1 MKLGGK
7 TTSSNPG
14 QAQGEWRPDRR
25 GWTSL
30 YPVWPQD
37 WLPEAPSSE
46 GTLGAHTQK
55 MLLGMA
61 LTRSR
66 PCVILKKKEKVQIKM
81 GKGRESG
88 NSRKQSTTTLKSLF
102 LGRHPH
108 PYSSQFTF
116 FFPHHNPLVHA
127 HSMLAEQK
135 LRQMPHKQNQRTL
148 RRQTGLRGR
157 QSTAQDQFQMCHDG
171 SAYTDEMRSV
181 ASCLCFITKSGSLLK
196 EGVWILPGAITATCQ
211 EVQKTAH
218 AAAVSEN
225 CRPVP

>member
-1 MKLGGK
+1 MGTRRVETRQERLDQSVSSLAPGLASRSSLLRRDPWGSHPKDAIRYGINTQQAMRNTEKEREGPDKNGERKRVWKFQKAIHHNFEVFVPGK
-7 TTSSNPG
+7 TPT
-14 QAQGEWRPDRR
+14 
-25 GWTSL
+25 
-30 YPVWPQD
+30 PVQKPIYFLFSAPQF
-37 WLPEAPSSE
+37 
-46 GTLGAHTQK
+46 
-55 MLLGMA
+55 
-61 LTRSR
+61 
-66 PCVILKKKEKVQIKM
+66 I
-81 GKGRESG
+81 
-88 NSRKQSTTTLKSLF
+88 
-102 LGRHPH
+102 
-108 PYSSQFTF
+108 
-116 FFPHHNPLVHA
+116 VHA

-181 ASCLCFITKSGSLLK
+181 ASCLCFIAKSGSLLK
-196 EGVWILPGAITATCQ
+196 EGAWILPGAITATCQ